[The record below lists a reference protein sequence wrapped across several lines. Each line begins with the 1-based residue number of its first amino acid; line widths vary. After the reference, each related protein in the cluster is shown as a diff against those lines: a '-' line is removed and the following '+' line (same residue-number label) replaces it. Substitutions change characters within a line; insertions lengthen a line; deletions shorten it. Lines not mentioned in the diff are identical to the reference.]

1 MELTLKTYNN
11 MIIFKTEHV
20 VKMTN
25 YFKAEISWGQLSH
38 KEIYVL

>member
-1 MELTLKTYNN
+1 MELTLKTYNT
-11 MIIFKTEHV
+11 MIIFKTEH

-25 YFKAEISWGQLSH
+25 YFKAETSWGQLSH